1 MKREIISIPG
11 VKTPDSPFNHVIK
24 VGELLFLSSQL
35 SCDLKTGAII
45 SGDIEIQT
53 RKALE
58 NIEYL
63 LEASNSSSSNI
74 VKTVVYMRDAR
85 EFETMD
91 KVYREFFE
99 PGKEPARVTIQS
111 PSPIS
116 GVDIEIE
123 VTAVVTDRYQ
133 S

>member
-1 MKREIISIPG
+1 MKREIVSIPG

-116 GVDIEIE
+116 CVDIEIE

>member
-58 NIEYL
+58 NIKYL
-63 LEASNSSSSNI
+63 LEASNSSLSDI
-74 VKTVVYMRDAR
+74 VKTVVYMRDVR